1 MARGFAG
8 TNTQI
13 SGTTAVARNQ
23 TYLTMAGWI
32 RRPSSG
38 TIQSWGFSADSAN
51 RQHFLHFSDNVM
63 YFVSANGA
71 AARAGSVSQNFTG
84 WNHWAMV
91 FDGSQSTN
99 ATRLVGYRNGS
110 SLTLSFN
117 GTIAATTSNSANI
130 ESFTIGRAQANSAW
144 STGDFADLA
153 IWQAALSAAQIASLA
168 DGFSADK
175 VAPESLVYYSP
186 LVRDISD
193 VVGGMTLT
201 DASSTVEPHPRIYA

>member
-38 TIQSWGFSADSAN
+38 TIQSWGFPN
-51 RQHFLHFSDNVM
+51 TNLHRTHFLHFSDNVM
-63 YFVSANGA
+63 YFGVQNGGNTGA
-71 AARAGSVSQNFTG
+71 FISQNITG
-84 WNHWAMV
+84 RNHWTMV

-99 ATRLVGYRNGS
+99 AGRLRGYLNGT
-110 SLTLSFN
+110 SLSLSFSGAN
-117 GTIAATTSNSANI
+117 VPATTSNNVAN
-130 ESFTIGRAQANSAW
+130 ETFSIGQAGANLSW

-153 IWQAALSAAQIASLA
+153 IWQAALSAQQIASLA

>member
-1 MARGFAG
+1 MARGLAG

-13 SGTTAVARNQ
+13 SGTTDVLRNQ
-23 TYLTMAGWI
+23 TYLTLAGWI
-32 RRPSSG
+32 RRPSSA
-38 TIQSWGFSADSAN
+38 TIQSWGTTADSAN
-51 RQHFLHFSDNVM
+51 RHHFLHFSDNVM

-71 AARAGSVSQNFTG
+71 ATRAGSVSQNFTG

-117 GTIAATTSNSANI
+117 GTIAATTSNDVDM
-130 ESFTIGRAQANSAW
+130 ESFTIGRALANNAW

-186 LVRDISD
+186 LARDISD